1 MKILVTGG
9 KGQLG
14 QELEGLVRE
23 SGHEGEWI
31 FASSKEV
38 DITDREKLK
47 KFLEDINPDVIVN
60 CAAYTAVDKAE
71 EDDERAK
78 AINVDGVRHLA
89 ELGQDKLIIHIS
101 TDFVFDGT
109 SHIAYK
115 EDAVTNPLG
124 VYGQTK
130 FDGEKA
136 LLAVAK
142 NAVVVRTSWLYGSYA
157 NNFMKTMLRLAET
170 RSELNVVADQIGTPT
185 YTGDLAKAIIKIVDL
200 GGISPGIYHFSNEGV
215 TTWYGFAHSIF
226 DYGGLS
232 IKVKPIPSAQ
242 YPTPAQRPHF
252 SVLDKSKIKEALDI
266 EIPHWRDSLKVA
278 LGCTKH

>member
-14 QELEGLVRE
+14 QELEGLVRD
-23 SGHEGEWI
+23 SGHDGDWI
-31 FASSKEV
+31 FASSQEA
-38 DITDREKLK
+38 DITDREKLET
-47 KFLEDINPDVIVN
+47 FFEQVNPDIIVN

-71 EDDERAK
+71 EDEEMAK
-78 AINVDGVRHLA
+78 AINVDGVRNLA
-89 ELGQDKLIIHIS
+89 ELAKDKLIIHVS

-115 EDAVTNPLG
+115 EDVATSPLG

-130 FDGEKA
+130 LDGEKA
-136 LLAVAK
+136 LLETAK
-142 NAVVVRTSWLYGSYA
+142 NAVVLRTSWLYGSYA

-185 YTGDLAKAIIKIVDL
+185 YTGDLAKAIIQIVDR
-200 GGISPGIYHFSNEGV
+200 GGIPAGVYHFSNEGV
-215 TTWYGFAHSIF
+215 TSWYGFAHSIF
-226 DYGGLS
+226 DLAGLKV
-232 IKVKPIPSAQ
+232 KVKPIPSAQ

-252 SVLDKSKIKEALDI
+252 SVLDKTKIKQALGI
-266 EIPHWRDSLKVA
+266 EIPHWRDSLKEA
-278 LGCTKH
+278 LKRTI